1 MQRKRH
7 DKDFKIQIAR
17 EAIVEGNAASVARQY
32 GLSPTMVNRWVN
44 EYKMGKYGV
53 DTDTTISY
61 KHLSHENEK
70 LKQLLGEKDLKIAM
84 LFDLIKNAFTY
95 LLFNINK
102 YIYFRIRF
110 YHK

>member
-1 MQRKRH
+1 MKRKRH
-7 DKDFKIQIAR
+7 DKDFKIQISR

-44 EYKMGKYGV
+44 EYKMGKYGM

-84 LFDLIKNAFTY
+84 LFDLIKDESPH
-95 LLFNINK
+95 LLIKLNK
-102 YIYFRIRF
+102 
-110 YHK
+110 